1 MAPRTQCV
9 GTVSDVEVR
18 SLSRE
23 PGPSGHSPSFAN
35 APLPSG
41 SLQGGGEERKEGE
54 SDSWGWG
61 WGRVGRS
68 PLQKPLVNLEAGM
81 LSFLANWGIVWRG
94 KSQRACRGPES
105 TVGKSVGPV
114 SIRLSHFLA
123 EFLGGQLPAF
133 SEAFLYA

>member
-1 MAPRTQCV
+1 MWRFGLCLGSPVHLAILHPSPTPRCLL
-9 GTVSDVEVR
+9 GACR
-18 SLSRE
+18 
-23 PGPSGHSPSFAN
+23 GC
-35 APLPSG
+35 
-41 SLQGGGEERKEGE
+41 GEERKEGE
-54 SDSWGWG
+54 SDSWGWGWG